1 MQWVQ
6 GVVCP
11 CERFE
16 GDKPAGNII
25 SLMTKCQI
33 SPTGVPHRLPRQEEA
48 EEMTPLLGNKPAFF
62 LVLSSRVA
70 FTFFTLK
77 HSLTSAT
84 VHMRVPQFF

>member
-1 MQWVQ
+1 MQSVQ

-33 SPTGVPHRLPRQEEA
+33 SPTGVPHRL
-48 EEMTPLLGNKPAFF
+48 L
-62 LVLSSRVA
+62 
-70 FTFFTLK
+70 
-77 HSLTSAT
+77 
-84 VHMRVPQFF
+84 